1 MMEAILS
8 SLVTVA
14 GSHDFMATSSSIGM
28 LVVVRSL
35 VGGKVL
41 LPRKKEG
48 LEEDVK
54 SRSSRGAIISTAVVG
69 VGILLSLL
77 SPGFTLSVEG
87 FYRGSPKF

>member
-1 MMEAILS
+1 MSS
-8 SLVTVA
+8 SLCYASKVLR
-14 GSHDFMATSSSIGM
+14 SHDFMATSSSVGM

-69 VGILLSLL
+69 VGILLSLP
-77 SPGFTLSVEG
+77 SPAN
-87 FYRGSPKF
+87 

>member
-1 MMEAILS
+1 MEAILS

-14 GSHDFMATSSSIGM
+14 GSHDFMATSSSVGM

-69 VGILLSLL
+69 VGILLSLP

-87 FYRGSPKF
+87 F